1 MMSSKTQYRDALKKD
16 KTTIDGLK
24 RELAHVNILLQK
36 ERMKVRELQ
45 TSLDEKVRMLAEVSK
60 SKKWYQ
66 FWK

>member
-1 MMSSKTQYRDALKKD
+1 MSSKTQYRDALKKD
-16 KTTIDGLK
+16 RITIDGLK
-24 RELAHVNILLQK
+24 RELAKVNILLQK

-45 TSLDEKVRMLAEVSK
+45 TSLDEKVRMMAEVSK